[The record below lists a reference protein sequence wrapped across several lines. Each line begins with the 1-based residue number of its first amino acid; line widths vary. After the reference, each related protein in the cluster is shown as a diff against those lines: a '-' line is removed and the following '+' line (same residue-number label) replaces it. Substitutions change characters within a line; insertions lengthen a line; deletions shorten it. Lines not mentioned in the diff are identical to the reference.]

1 MSRANVVSREEWLAA
16 RLALLEREKDHDRR
30 RDALS
35 AARRELPWV
44 RVEKAYV
51 FDAPSGKRT
60 LRELFG
66 ERRQLIVYHFMLAP
80 DWDEGC
86 KGCSYVADNIQGGYV
101 HLAARDTA
109 YCAVSRAPLA
119 KLEAFKARM
128 GWTFP
133 WVSSDGTDFNY
144 DYHVSFR
151 EEERARG
158 GVEYNFKKKESFS
171 MSDAPGLSVF
181 AREGDEV
188 FHTYSTYARGLDVLL
203 GTYNY
208 LDLTPLG
215 RDEAALPHPMAWVR
229 HHDRYPTT

>member
-1 MSRANVVSREEWLAA
+1 MSRARVVTREEWLAA
-16 RLALLEREKDHDRR
+16 RLALLEREKEHDRR

-44 RVEKAYV
+44 KVEKAYG
-51 FDAPSGKRT
+51 FDGPSGKVT
-60 LRELFG
+60 LRDLFG
-66 ERRQLIVYHFMLAP
+66 ASRQLIVYHFMFDP
-80 DWDEGC
+80 SWDAGC
-86 KGCSYVADNIQGGYV
+86 KSCSYVVDNIQGGHV

-119 KLEAFKARM
+119 KIEAFKARM

-133 WVSSDGTDFNY
+133 WVSSSETDFNF
-144 DYHVSFR
+144 DYHVSFL

-158 GVEYNFKKKESFS
+158 DIEYNFRKGTFPVRE
-171 MSDAPGLSVF
+171 APGLSVF

-188 FHTYSTYARGLDVLL
+188 FHTYSTYARGLDILI

-215 RDEAALPHPMAWVR
+215 RDEAALPHTMSWVR
-229 HHDRYPTT
+229 HHDRYGAT